1 MNQKEIDTLN
11 ANTEA
16 LNANTEAMTRLAV
29 VWEKLHAKAVSIEKD
44 PDSKGIQ
51 AAGVPIAK
59 FPVSPSRITEPAPN
73 PAVAP
78 APTNDF
84 VL

>member
-1 MNQKEIDTLN
+1 MTDLDKIEALN

-16 LNANTEAMTRLAV
+16 LNANTEAMSRLAV
-29 VWEKLHAKAVSIEKD
+29 VWEKLHAKAVQIESN
-44 PDSKGIQ
+44 PEHTGIQ

-59 FPVSPSRITEPAPN
+59 FPAPVTEPAPTT
-73 PAVAP
+73 P
-78 APTNDF
+78 F

>member
-1 MNQKEIDTLN
+1 MNNLDKIEALDR
-11 ANTEA
+11 NTAA
-16 LNANTEAMTRLAV
+16 LNANTEAMSRLAV
-29 VWEKLHAKAVSIEKD
+29 VWEKLHAKAVQIEKD
-44 PDSKGIQ
+44 ATGIQ